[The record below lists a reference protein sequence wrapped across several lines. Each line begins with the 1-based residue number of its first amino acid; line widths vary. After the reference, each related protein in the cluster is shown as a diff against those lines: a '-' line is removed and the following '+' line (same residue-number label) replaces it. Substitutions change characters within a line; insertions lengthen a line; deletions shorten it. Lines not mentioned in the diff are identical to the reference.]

1 MLKYMP
7 DVQQRGQRWKLN
19 STFST
24 RALWHCVA
32 WCRAFGTLALWSMA
46 RRDWGKV
53 NQRICWPCRPL
64 YAVAE
69 LLDWLAYVY
78 IYIYIQGHSGMVR
91 RYLSLKEQYQAF
103 LSLKPLPL
111 VPFPV
116 TSPLSHCWQKDWTT
130 EKHTATYTMSGVLLW
145 WRHFLWHSSQ
155 HWLWHAKAQM
165 RDSRW
170 FVASFQIYS
179 LIVAY

>member
-78 IYIYIQGHSGMVR
+78 IYIYTRPFRHGEKISQSQGAISSISFIKTTASCPFSSHITSISLLAKRLNNGETHSHLHNVR
-91 RYLSLKEQYQAF
+91 STT
-103 LSLKPLPL
+103 L
-111 VPFPV
+111 VATFSMTLQPTLALARQGPNARLQVICCEFPN
-116 TSPLSHCWQKDWTT
+116 L
-130 EKHTATYTMSGVLLW
+130 
-145 WRHFLWHSSQ
+145 
-155 HWLWHAKAQM
+155 
-165 RDSRW
+165 
-170 FVASFQIYS
+170 
-179 LIVAY
+179 